1 MKTGHAEIKISI
13 SGMHRLRFTAVEN
26 STTCILA
33 PADANVKPDERIE
46 LITKTDKPGAKASR
60 KALRLLLDFPNHLA
74 EPQTGAKLLGLV
86 MFAQAAPLYAL
97 LHTGPLPGIHLTGAL
112 SIPASIGDILRAV
125 QGPEKWAGDGWHL
138 RRPWLIQPL
147 IRVGAVAPD
156 TNIYK
161 YVGGK
166 AVQPYG
172 PRVKFWAPY
181 ASCALVFAPDLPA
194 PVRQAILK
202 TSPLALPISASALG
216 QQFAVKLTAG
226 DLPYRS
232 PSDVPV
238 LRDAS
243 PVVRRFIRWLE
254 KGDHAQ
260 RWVDAIRA
268 NGGGYNCSTAHGE
281 RELWISVLAL
291 VTLFLDWAA
300 RKADLLTEAEVIV
313 LKAQYA
319 KWLHPD
325 GPQSPADGTIDLAQ
339 PKVFYDFLLA
349 HLRDNADRVIEEPGH
364 ANTVARIH
372 TVNKTT
378 PSLTL
383 PRAATFQAYAAGREA
398 PGDVDLQRALMAAGV
413 PLRTEGKDTSWR
425 YAFYTRGQAPQG
437 QSDKLPCLSLPLT
450 ELPHEVLNQLTSLFG
465 DQFGSILP
473 TTGEDTAPEGEIG
486 GEK

>member
-1 MKTGHAEIKISI
+1 
-13 SGMHRLRFTAVEN
+13 MHRLRFTAAMN
-26 STTCILA
+26 AATGSLSPT
-33 PADANVKPDERIE
+33 DANVKPTEHIDLAAKE
-46 LITKTDKPGAKASR
+46 DKLSTNASR
-60 KALRLLLDFPNHLA
+60 KAIRQLLDFPNHVA

-86 MFAQAAPLYAL
+86 MSAQAAPLYKVQAG
-97 LHTGPLPGIHLTGAL
+97 TPLPAVQIVGMLRLPESVGNL
-112 SIPASIGDILRAV
+112 LRAI
-125 QGPEKWAGDGWHL
+125 QGSEKWSGDGWHL

-147 IRVGAVAPD
+147 IRIGATSLE
-156 TNIYK
+156 TNTYK

-181 ASCALVFAPDLPA
+181 ADCAVAFAPDLPA
-194 PVRQAILK
+194 PVRKAILK
-202 TSPLALPISASALG
+202 VSPLILPISASAADRQLV
-216 QQFAVKLTAG
+216 VKISID
-226 DLPYRS
+226 DLAYRS
-232 PSDVPV
+232 PDDVPV

-243 PVVRRFIRWLE
+243 PVVRRFVCWLE
-254 KGDHAQ
+254 KGGHAQ

-268 NGGGYNCSTAHGE
+268 NGGGRTCSTSQGE
-281 RELWISVLAL
+281 RELWIAVLSL
-291 VTLFLDWAA
+291 LTLFLDWAA
-300 RKADLLTEAEVIV
+300 RKADLLTEAEATS

-325 GPQSPADGTIDLAQ
+325 GPQSPADGAIDLAQ

-349 HLRDNADRVIEEPGH
+349 HLRDNVDRVIEEPGH

-465 DQFGSILP
+465 DQFGGSILP